1 MDIAEFEK
9 EIVDVVKVNTNLVT
23 KCREGNYNTKA
34 EDFLFCLSQSELQ
47 LFGTDVQQI
56 NSNYG
61 ILVEGTDQKNIT
73 WCYKKPLL
81 TSSAYKLSRLATDEP
96 IKGVIHY
103 QVYDRIPDMFCY
115 IKVLHNPLK
124 PEEMTK
130 CLHDFVASIIKI
142 VQELN
147 EKYYLHKD
155 VRVPNVCFNE
165 KFEPILIDLDLA
177 KYSKSSDTK
186 ELFAKDMKVF
196 VDDLLVHCGQVASFD
211 CKKMKNDE
219 FIQQLR
225 LGNCSEELLQKS
237 ILTSCKEKIITVI
250 RQRS

>member
-1 MDIAEFEK
+1 MVELPRLDTANTVVKVKVHYEKQDMAFKYDLFSLDIAEFEK
-9 EIVDVVKVNTNLVT
+9 EIVDVVKVNTNHVT

-34 EDFLFCLSQSELQ
+34 EDFLFCLSQSELK

-103 QVYDRIPDMFCY
+103 QVYDRIPDMFRY
-115 IKVLHNPLK
+115 IKVLHNQLK

-130 CLHDFVASIIKI
+130 RFHDFVVSIIKI
-142 VQELN
+142 VQKLN
-147 EKYYLHKD
+147 EKHYLHKD

-196 VDDLLVHCGQVASFD
+196 VDDLLVHCGQVA
-211 CKKMKNDE
+211 
-219 FIQQLR
+219 
-225 LGNCSEELLQKS
+225 
-237 ILTSCKEKIITVI
+237 
-250 RQRS
+250 